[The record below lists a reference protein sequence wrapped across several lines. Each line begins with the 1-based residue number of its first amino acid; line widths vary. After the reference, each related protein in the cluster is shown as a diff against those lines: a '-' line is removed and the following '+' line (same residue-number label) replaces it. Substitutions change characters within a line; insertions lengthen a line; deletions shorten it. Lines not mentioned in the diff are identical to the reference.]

1 MKIIKEKLLC
11 WAWCQGKTKN
21 PWKYKINWTAE
32 NYYIM
37 VQLHGIRINQNGYQV
52 SFDSQMSMPNHFES
66 QAIQPVIPLISFCLK
81 ITAMFY
87 QQLIITC
94 HSVLSTIYFHH
105 TLFITTTWYYYCNFT
120 DEEGENCC
128 CPFKRAISE
137 AEG

>member
-1 MKIIKEKLLC
+1 
-11 WAWCQGKTKN
+11 
-21 PWKYKINWTAE
+21 
-32 NYYIM
+32 M